1 MILAK
6 SFNLCGWISYHLP
19 RWPPRDVA
27 RLSFS
32 HWHESALIHE
42 RERVLSRAAKWSMG
56 KSLGPQ
62 RSLESCPLPQAPC
75 WALGVNYPCCDSRG
89 NNNTYLHYV
98 CENQTITG
106 VCYKGYISI
115 KLPGAISNRI
125 LKVRSLFI
133 TNFDIIH
140 ANFQVTD
147 KEKIPQLAKI
157 SCFETR
163 QRHQSWNSGLFWE
176 ACSAEFSFQ
185 WKYWKPSFPNQC
197 VVI

>member
-1 MILAK
+1 MPFSRPSPEHGHWGMAGA
-6 SFNLCGWISYHLP
+6 GWGDAWLLG
-19 RWPPRDVA
+19 
-27 RLSFS
+27 LSQGQT
-32 HWHESALIHE
+32 
-42 RERVLSRAAKWSMG
+42 G
-56 KSLGPQ
+56 KSRPQSSSGLSKKWLGWRWSPEPSS
-62 RSLESCPLPQAPC
+62 RSLEGFSLPC